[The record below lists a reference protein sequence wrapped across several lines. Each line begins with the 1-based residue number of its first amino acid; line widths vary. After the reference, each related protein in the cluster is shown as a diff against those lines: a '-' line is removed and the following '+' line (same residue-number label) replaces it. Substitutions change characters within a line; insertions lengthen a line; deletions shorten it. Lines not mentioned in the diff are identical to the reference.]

1 MKISKKKLLVAIL
14 GLAMISITG
23 LVALNDTWTSCTIQ
37 MTANTAASA
46 RIFQYKTCALGF
58 FFFESYNWGGVTQG
72 ETYQL
77 EYYIY
82 NSGTLGLYITYLPT
96 DLSFYG
102 NQARMHIDV
111 TVIEW
116 GNEPCQ
122 MFTDGLP
129 YVLPEK
135 DPLNPQQG
143 YFLGPG
149 KIAKLRV
156 ELTVASVVAGGVYNF
171 NFTIH
176 GVNI

>member
-1 MKISKKKLLVAIL
+1 MNISKKKLLAAIL
-14 GLAMISITG
+14 GLTMISVTG

-37 MTANTAASA
+37 MSASTAASA
-46 RIFQYKTCALGF
+46 SIGQYRYCELTTPF
-58 FFFESYNWGGVTQG
+58 NVYDWGGIAQG

-77 EYYIY
+77 EYYIR
-82 NSGTLGLYITYLPT
+82 NTGTVGLYITYLPT
-96 DLSFYG
+96 DLSFYD
-102 NQARMHIDV
+102 NQARMSIAV

-122 MFTDGLP
+122 MWDDNLP
-129 YVLPEK
+129 FVLPEK